1 MYNRNLITIFAK
13 YKIGSE
19 KIFLYIQKC
28 KVQMMSDNSGIFLR
42 VLENETK
49 DNGRNIVRIDPEI
62 MQRLNISEGD
72 LISIIGSQNGTNI
85 ICLSLDPTDTTNDG
99 KIIRIDSKIR
109 DLIGT
114 NIGDTVTI
122 KKASSSEKSNRS
134 RVNNLEIS
142 DDLTNSIII
151 TGSCLD
157 FEKER
162 PKIEEFLKLLEN
174 EVHLNHNYC
183 KCYANGKKTL
193 GWDFFDI
200 AVDLRLVQRLI
211 EIHPEIDKQEAASLE
226 ERFALW
232 LHAKIKKRKL
242 DYHLKIR
249 EVPYE
254 AVSGFRLNPNDFRNK
269 EDMENLR

>member
-1 MYNRNLITIFAK
+1 
-13 YKIGSE
+13 
-19 KIFLYIQKC
+19 
-28 KVQMMSDNSGIFLR
+28 MSDNSGISLR
-42 VLENETK
+42 VLENENQDK
-49 DNGRNIVRIDPEI
+49 GRNIVRIDPEI
-62 MQRLNISEGD
+62 MQTLNISDGD
-72 LISIIGSQNGTNI
+72 LVSIIGSQNGTDI
-85 ICLSLDPTDTTNDG
+85 ICLSLHPTDTSSDR
-99 KIIRIDSKIR
+99 KIVRIDSKTR

-122 KKASSSEKSNRS
+122 KKINSSETNNSS
-134 RVNNLEIS
+134 RADNLATS

-162 PKIEEFLKLLEN
+162 PKIVEFLKLLEN
-174 EVHLNHNYC
+174 EVHLNHDYC

-200 AVDLRLVQRLI
+200 AVDLKLVQRLI
-211 EIHPEIDKQEAASLE
+211 EIHPEINKQEAASLE

-242 DYHLKIR
+242 DYHLKVR
-249 EVPYE
+249 EIPYE

>member
-1 MYNRNLITIFAK
+1 
-13 YKIGSE
+13 
-19 KIFLYIQKC
+19 
-28 KVQMMSDNSGIFLR
+28 MSDSSGISLR
-42 VLENETK
+42 VFENETK
-49 DNGRNIVRIDPEI
+49 DKGRNIVRIDPEI
-62 MQRLNISEGD
+62 MQTLNISEGD
-72 LISIIGSQNGTNI
+72 LISIIGSQNGTDI
-85 ICLSLDPTDTTNDG
+85 ICLSLDPTDTTSDR

-114 NIGDTVTI
+114 EIGDTITI
-122 KKASSSEKSNRS
+122 RKASNSEKSNRS

-142 DDLTNSIII
+142 DTTNSIII

-157 FEKER
+157 FEKEH
-162 PKIEEFLKLLEN
+162 PKIVEFLRLLEN
-174 EVHLNHNYC
+174 EVHLSHNYC
-183 KCYANGKKTL
+183 KCYTNGKKTL

-211 EIHPEIDKQEAASLE
+211 EIHPEINKQEAASLE

-242 DYHLKIR
+242 DYHLKVR
-249 EVPYE
+249 EIPYE

-269 EDMENLR
+269 DDMENLR

>member
-1 MYNRNLITIFAK
+1 
-13 YKIGSE
+13 
-19 KIFLYIQKC
+19 
-28 KVQMMSDNSGIFLR
+28 MSDNSGISLR
-42 VLENETK
+42 VFENETH
-49 DNGRNIVRIDPEI
+49 DMGRNIVRIDPEI
-62 MQRLNISEGD
+62 MQTLNISDGD
-72 LISIIGSQNGTNI
+72 FVSIVGSQNGTDV
-85 ICLSLDPTDTTNDG
+85 ICLSLDPTDTPFDR

-114 NIGDTVTI
+114 NVGDIVTI
-122 KKASSSEKSNRS
+122 KKATLSENKNRS
-134 RVNNLEIS
+134 RIDNLEIT

-162 PKIEEFLKLLEN
+162 PKISEFLKLLEN
-174 EVHLNHNYC
+174 EVHMNHHYC
-183 KCYANGKKTL
+183 KCYTNGKKTL

-211 EIHPEIDKQEAASLE
+211 EIHPEINKEEAASLE

-242 DYHLKIR
+242 DYHLKVR
-249 EVPYE
+249 EIPYE

-269 EDMENLR
+269 DDMENLR

>member
-1 MYNRNLITIFAK
+1 
-13 YKIGSE
+13 
-19 KIFLYIQKC
+19 
-28 KVQMMSDNSGIFLR
+28 MSDYSGISLR
-42 VLENETK
+42 VLENVNQDK
-49 DNGRNIVRIDPEI
+49 GRNIVRIDPEI
-62 MQRLNISEGD
+62 MQTLNISDGD
-72 LISIIGSQNGTNI
+72 LVSIIGSQNGIDI
-85 ICLSLDPTDTTNDG
+85 ICLSLHPTDTTSDR
-99 KIIRIDSKIR
+99 KIVRIDSKIR

-114 NIGDTVTI
+114 SIGDTVTI
-122 KKASSSEKSNRS
+122 KKVALSEMNKTTRTD
-134 RVNNLEIS
+134 NLAITDE
-142 DDLTNSIII
+142 LTSSIII

-162 PKIEEFLKLLEN
+162 PKIAEFLKLLEN
-174 EVHLNHNYC
+174 EVHLSHDYC

-200 AVDLRLVQRLI
+200 AIDSRLVQRLI
-211 EIHPEIDKQEAASLE
+211 EIHPEINKQEAASME

-249 EVPYE
+249 EIPYE

>member
-1 MYNRNLITIFAK
+1 
-13 YKIGSE
+13 
-19 KIFLYIQKC
+19 
-28 KVQMMSDNSGIFLR
+28 MSDNFGISLR
-42 VLENETK
+42 VLENENQ
-49 DNGRNIVRIDPEI
+49 DEGRNIVRIDPEI
-62 MQRLNISEGD
+62 MQTLNISDGD
-72 LISIIGSQNGTNI
+72 LVSIIGSLNGTDI
-85 ICLSLDPTDTTNDG
+85 ICLSLHPTDTSSDR
-99 KIIRIDSKIR
+99 KIVRIDSKTR

-122 KKASSSEKSNRS
+122 KKINSSETNNSS
-134 RVNNLEIS
+134 RADNLAIS

-162 PKIEEFLKLLEN
+162 PKIVEFLKLLEN
-174 EVHLNHNYC
+174 EVHLNHDYC

-200 AVDLRLVQRLI
+200 AVDLKLVQRLI
-211 EIHPEIDKQEAASLE
+211 EIHPEINKQEAASLE

-232 LHAKIKKRKL
+232 LNAKIKKRKL
-242 DYHLKIR
+242 DYHLKVR
-249 EVPYE
+249 EIPYE

>member
-1 MYNRNLITIFAK
+1 
-13 YKIGSE
+13 
-19 KIFLYIQKC
+19 
-28 KVQMMSDNSGIFLR
+28 
-42 VLENETK
+42 VLENENQ
-49 DNGRNIVRIDPEI
+49 DEGRNIIRIDPEI
-62 MQRLNISEGD
+62 MQTLNISDGD
-72 LISIIGSQNGTNI
+72 VVSIIGSQNGTDM
-85 ICLSLDPTDTTNDG
+85 ICLSLNPNDTTSDR
-99 KIIRIDSKIR
+99 KIVRIDSKTR
-109 DLIGT
+109 DFIGT
-114 NIGDTVTI
+114 NIGDTVTVR
-122 KKASSSEKSNRS
+122 KVTVSEKGNTTRAD
-134 RVNNLEIS
+134 NLAITDE
-142 DDLTNSIII
+142 LTNSIII

-162 PKIEEFLKLLEN
+162 PKIVEFLKLLEN
-174 EVHLNHNYC
+174 EVHLSHDYC

-211 EIHPEIDKQEAASLE
+211 EIHPEINKQEAASLE

-242 DYHLKIR
+242 DYHLKVR
-249 EVPYE
+249 EIPYE

>member
-1 MYNRNLITIFAK
+1 
-13 YKIGSE
+13 
-19 KIFLYIQKC
+19 
-28 KVQMMSDNSGIFLR
+28 MSDYSGISLR
-42 VLENETK
+42 VLENVNQDK
-49 DNGRNIVRIDPEI
+49 GRNIVRIDPEI
-62 MQRLNISEGD
+62 MQTLNISDGD
-72 LISIIGSQNGTNI
+72 LVSIIGSQNGIDI
-85 ICLSLDPTDTTNDG
+85 ICLSLHPTDTTSDR
-99 KIIRIDSKIR
+99 KIVRIDSKIR

-114 NIGDTVTI
+114 SIGDTVTI
-122 KKASSSEKSNRS
+122 KKVALSEMNKTTRTD
-134 RVNNLEIS
+134 NLAITDE
-142 DDLTNSIII
+142 LTNSIII

-162 PKIEEFLKLLEN
+162 PKIAEFLKLLEN
-174 EVHLNHNYC
+174 EVHLNHDYC

-200 AVDLRLVQRLI
+200 AIDLRLVQRLI
-211 EIHPEIDKQEAASLE
+211 EIHPEINKQEAASME

-232 LHAKIKKRKL
+232 LHAKVKKRKL

-249 EVPYE
+249 EIPYE

>member
-1 MYNRNLITIFAK
+1 M
-13 YKIGSE
+13 SE
-19 KIFLYIQKC
+19 NF
-28 KVQMMSDNSGIFLR
+28 GISFR
-42 VLENETK
+42 VFENETQDK
-49 DNGRNIVRIDPEI
+49 GRNIIRIDPEI
-62 MQRLNISEGD
+62 MQKLNISDGD
-72 LISIIGSQNGTNI
+72 VVCIIGPQNRTDI
-85 ICLSLDPTDTTNDG
+85 ICLSLHPTDATSDRR
-99 KIIRIDSKIR
+99 IVRIDSRTR
-109 DLIGT
+109 DMIGT

-122 KKASSSEKSNRS
+122 RKATSEKSNRS
-134 RVNNLEIS
+134 RADNLEVT
-142 DDLTNSIII
+142 DDLSNSIII

-162 PKIEEFLKLLEN
+162 PKIMEFLKLLEN

-183 KCYANGKKTL
+183 RCYTNGKKTL

-200 AVDLRLVQRLI
+200 AVDLRLVQKLI
-211 EIHPEIDKQEAASLE
+211 EIHPEIDKQEATSLE

-242 DYHLKIR
+242 DYHLKVR
-249 EVPYE
+249 EIPYE

>member
-1 MYNRNLITIFAK
+1 
-13 YKIGSE
+13 
-19 KIFLYIQKC
+19 
-28 KVQMMSDNSGIFLR
+28 MSDNSGISLR
-42 VLENETK
+42 VLENENQDK
-49 DNGRNIVRIDPEI
+49 GRNIVRIDPEI
-62 MQRLNISEGD
+62 MQTLNISDGD
-72 LISIIGSQNGTNI
+72 LVSIIGSLNGTDI
-85 ICLSLDPTDTTNDG
+85 ICLSLHPTDTPSDR
-99 KIIRIDSKIR
+99 KIVRIDSKTR
-109 DLIGT
+109 NLIGT

-122 KKASSSEKSNRS
+122 KKINSSETNNSS
-134 RVNNLEIS
+134 RADNLAIS

-162 PKIEEFLKLLEN
+162 PKIVEFLKLLEN
-174 EVHLNHNYC
+174 EIHLNHDYC

-200 AVDLRLVQRLI
+200 AVDLKLVQRLI
-211 EIHPEIDKQEAASLE
+211 EIHPEINKQEAASLE

-232 LHAKIKKRKL
+232 LNAKIKKRKL
-242 DYHLKIR
+242 DYHLKVR
-249 EVPYE
+249 EIPYE